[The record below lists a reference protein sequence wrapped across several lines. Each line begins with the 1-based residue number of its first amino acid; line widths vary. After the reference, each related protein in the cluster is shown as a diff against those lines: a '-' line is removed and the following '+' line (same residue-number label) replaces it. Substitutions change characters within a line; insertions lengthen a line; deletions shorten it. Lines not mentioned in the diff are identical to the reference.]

1 MCCFLNYRNEE
12 GVSVMIPITSGRSH
26 RHWHHVKRAMEV
38 MKICT
43 RILNVAMFQMKSV
56 MSAFRY
62 FFPRFPNAVSEQM
75 NNPVLFCFWNSLLL
89 SWSFNVWS
97 WRQTNRICSSLV
109 DQVDGHTKKKS
120 WYEAILLRLLSQ
132 RSSSFQEK
140 IFVSSLHIEKK
151 RLFNLKCHLRNNGC
165 PRCPRKNKILA
176 TQQNSALFSAT
187 CCQLHRKLLSK
198 RRPDIAR

>member
-1 MCCFLNYRNEE
+1 
-12 GVSVMIPITSGRSH
+12 MIPITSGRSH
-26 RHWHHVKRAMEV
+26 QHWHHVKRAMEV

-89 SWSFNVWS
+89 SWGFNVWS
-97 WRQTNRICSSLV
+97 WRQTNWICLSLV
-109 DQVDGHTKKKS
+109 DQVDGPTKKKS

-132 RSSSFQEK
+132 RSSSFQEN

-151 RLFNLKCHLRNNGC
+151 RLFNLKCHLNNGC